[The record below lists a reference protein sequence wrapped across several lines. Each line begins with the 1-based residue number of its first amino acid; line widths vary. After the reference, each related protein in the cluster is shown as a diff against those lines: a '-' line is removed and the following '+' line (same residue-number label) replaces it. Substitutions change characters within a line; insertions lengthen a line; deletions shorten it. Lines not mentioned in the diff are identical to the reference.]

1 VNLPLLAMTLKRL
14 LCITLT
20 AVTVVLVAAPVTAFA
35 LVKPLRVVAPTL
47 VPGIICIKDTL
58 CTDDAAQFDAARAL
72 YQEGYAKARDAVGP
86 FRDAPRVVF
95 CSTPACAHAFGLGAQ
110 AAQTVGDFGVIVA
123 PRGWKSFYLAHE
135 LIHYRQAE
143 VLGNLAVATRPK
155 WLIEGMAYSL
165 SGDPRHPLSEPFEQW
180 RAQFDAWHASIGA
193 QNMWAAARSIR

>member
-1 VNLPLLAMTLKRL
+1 MTLKRL
-14 LCITLT
+14 LCL
-20 AVTVVLVAAPVTAFA
+20 AVAALAAVPVAAFA

-58 CTDDAAQFDAARAL
+58 CTDDAAHFDAARTL
-72 YQEGYAKARDAVGP
+72 YREGYAMARNAVGP

-95 CSTPACAHAFGLGAQ
+95 CSTAACAQAFGIGAQ

-123 PRGWKSFYLAHE
+123 PRGWKPFYLAHE

-165 SGDPRHPLSEPFEQW
+165 SGDPRHPLTEPFEQW
-180 RAQFDAWHASIGA
+180 RAQFDAWHAGIGA
-193 QNMWAAARSIR
+193 QNIWAAARNVH